1 MISSTIDLVERGLVP
16 DRLTRM
22 GIRSLLR
29 KRLRDEGAG
38 DPTAQQE
45 RLMALVATLRAS
57 PLAVETDKANEQHYE
72 VPAAFYQ
79 LVLGSHLKYSSALW
93 PEHGGTL
100 DQAEHDML
108 ATTCARAQLADGQRI
123 LELGCGW
130 GSLTLWMGSHYPQAT
145 IVAVSNSHSQRAY
158 IMGQARA
165 RGLSNVTVITADL
178 REFQI
183 DERFE
188 RVVSVECFEHLRNY
202 HELFRRI
209 ATWLKPGGKLFVHIF
224 SHRAFAYPFS
234 AEGEDDWMGRN
245 FFSGGIMPADQ
256 LFLYFQ
262 EHLAIEEH
270 WRVNGAHYA
279 RTARAWLDN
288 LDRRRGEALSVFAA
302 QPGPHEPRTQVER
315 WRMFFMACEEL
326 FGFHQ
331 GREWLVSHYRFTAK
345 AC

>member
-16 DRLTRM
+16 DRITRL

-38 DPTAQQE
+38 DPAAQQE
-45 RLMALVATLRAS
+45 RLVALVKVLRES

-79 LVLGSHLKYSSALW
+79 LVLGGHLKYSSALW
-93 PEHGGTL
+93 PAQGGTL
-100 DQAEHDML
+100 DRAEHDML
-108 ATTCARAQLADGQRI
+108 VLTCARAQLLDGQRI

-130 GSLTLWMGSHYPQAT
+130 GSLTLWMGSRYPNAT
-145 IVAVSNSHSQRAY
+145 IVAVSNSHSQRMY
-158 IMGQARA
+158 ILDQARL
-165 RGLSNVTVITADL
+165 RGLANITVITADL
-178 REFQI
+178 REFRL
-183 DERFE
+183 DERCE

-209 ATWLKPGGKLFVHIF
+209 SGWLTPGGKLFVHIF

-234 AEGEDDWMGRN
+234 ADGDDDWMGRH

-270 WRVNGAHYA
+270 WRVNGTHYA
-279 RTARAWLDN
+279 RTARAWLNN
-288 LDRRRGEALSVFAA
+288 LDRRRADALTVFAA
-302 QPGPHEPRTQVER
+302 HPGSCEPRTLVER

-326 FGFHQ
+326 FGFNH

-345 AC
+345 S